1 MPEEIIETITPLT
14 EAEQQQ
20 KDKEDAMWA
29 EIWEKAAALS
39 KNLGYKVFPIV
50 VQSVEEEGAF
60 VIGYARKPVIVT
72 QCRLIDKSE
81 GSIYGIS
88 LEAAASAMEALVI
101 VSESDPRIT
110 DKNGE
115 YYDVY
120 WKGAAYS
127 LKQFMGLAIPV
138 LKKK

>member
-1 MPEEIIETITPLT
+1 MAEETEDIAPVELT
-14 EAEQQQ
+14 EAQ
-20 KDKEDAMWA
+20 KKEEAMWA
-29 EIWEKAAALS
+29 EIWDKVDTLS
-39 KNLGYKVFPIV
+39 KKLGYKVYPITI
-50 VQSVEEEGAF
+50 QSVEAEGEF
-60 VIGYARKPVIVT
+60 VIGYARKPDMIT

-81 GSIYGIS
+81 GSVYGIN
-88 LEAAASAMEALVI
+88 LEAAAQAMESLII

-110 DKNGE
+110 DTKGE